1 MKIEQALAKLEEI
14 TATLERGELPLDEA
28 IHLFEEGLALAADT
42 KRQLDAARL
51 RVDQIVEQAK
61 GTLDVEPFDV
71 S

>member
-1 MKIEQALAKLEEI
+1 MKIEEALAKLEEI
-14 TATLERGELPLDEA
+14 TASLERGELPLDEA
-28 IHLFEEGLALAADT
+28 IRLFEEGLTLAAET

-61 GTLDVEPFDV
+61 DTLSVEPFDV

>member
-1 MKIEQALAKLEEI
+1 MKIEQALAKLEEV
-14 TATLERGELPLDEA
+14 TATLERGDLPLDEA

-51 RVDQIVEQAK
+51 RVDQIVEQARD
-61 GTLDVEPFDV
+61 TLAVEPFDV

>member
-51 RVDQIVEQAK
+51 RIDQIVEQAK
-61 GTLDVEPFDV
+61 DTLDVEPFDV

>member
-14 TATLERGELPLDEA
+14 TATLERGDLPLDEA
-28 IHLFEEGLALAADT
+28 IRLFEEGLALAADT

-51 RVDQIVEQAK
+51 RIDQIVEQAK
-61 GTLDVEPFDV
+61 DTLDVEPFDV

>member
-1 MKIEQALAKLEEI
+1 
-14 TATLERGELPLDEA
+14 
-28 IHLFEEGLALAADT
+28 LAADT

-61 GTLDVEPFDV
+61 DTLDVEPFDV

>member
-1 MKIEQALAKLEEI
+1 MKTEQALAKLEEI

-51 RVDQIVEQAK
+51 RVDQIIEQAK
-61 GTLDVEPFDV
+61 DTLDVEPFDV

>member
-42 KRQLDAARL
+42 KRQFDAARL
-51 RVDQIVEQAK
+51 RIDQIVEQAK
-61 GTLDVEPFDV
+61 DTLDVEPFDV

>member
-61 GTLDVEPFDV
+61 DTLDVEPFDV

>member
-14 TATLERGELPLDEA
+14 TATLERGDLPLDEA
-28 IHLFEEGLALAADT
+28 IRLFEEGLALAADT

-61 GTLDVEPFDV
+61 DTLDVEPFDV

>member
-28 IHLFEEGLALAADT
+28 IRLFEEGLALAADT

-61 GTLDVEPFDV
+61 DTLDVEPFDV

>member
-14 TATLERGELPLDEA
+14 TATLERGDLPLDEA

-61 GTLDVEPFDV
+61 DTLDVEPFDV

>member
-28 IHLFEEGLALAADT
+28 IRLFEEGVALASEA
-42 KRQLDAARL
+42 KRDLDAARL
-51 RVDQIVEQAK
+51 RIDRVIEDAK
-61 GTLDVEPFDV
+61 GALTAEPFDV

>member
-14 TATLERGELPLDEA
+14 TATLERGDLPLDEA
-28 IHLFEEGLALAADT
+28 IRLFEEGLALAADT

-51 RVDQIVEQAK
+51 RVDQIVEQARD
-61 GTLDVEPFDV
+61 TLAVEPFDV

>member
-14 TATLERGELPLDEA
+14 TATLERGELPLDDA
-28 IHLFEEGLALAADT
+28 IGLFEEGLALAADT

-61 GTLDVEPFDV
+61 DTLDVEPFDV

>member
-1 MKIEQALAKLEEI
+1 MKTEQALAKLEEI

-51 RVDQIVEQAK
+51 RVDQIIEQAK
-61 GTLDVEPFDV
+61 DTLNVEPFDV